1 MSATVTVMYLIFQE
15 NAYMLTG
22 PQSVTA
28 LCHGADAL
36 AIDPVASISRG
47 MRCHLQT
54 YSSTPESNH
63 CVIVG
68 IKARLASSL
77 SSKDGWFR

>member
-1 MSATVTVMYLIFQE
+1 MFATVMYLTRQA
-15 NAYMLTG
+15 NANTLTG
-22 PQSVTA
+22 RQSVTA
-28 LCHGADAL
+28 RCHGADAL
-36 AIDPVASISRG
+36 VTDPVARMACG

-63 CVIVG
+63 CVMVG

-77 SSKDGWFR
+77 PSKEGWFR